1 MARPDPRFFATGEAM
16 SAEAACEAAGLTLVR
31 SGPLATHASALH
43 DVEEGALLF
52 AEKAKALAGAEG
64 TPALVVTSPALAEAA
79 SEAFPDAGVATHDRP
94 KAAFA
99 RLASRL
105 HQSLLEAMPPL
116 AGIAEDACIARTAE
130 VAPSAVIGAGALIHD
145 EAVIGP
151 FVLIG
156 AGVVVGPGT
165 RIGSHASVT
174 HAILGGSCVISAGVR
189 IGEAGFGYAAGD
201 GVEIGANSC
210 VDRGALG
217 DTVIGEGTKID
228 NMVQVAHNCRIGRH
242 CLIASQTGLSGS
254 CVIGDG
260 VMMGGQV
267 GMKDHLT
274 IGDGAVLAAG
284 SGFMRDVPPGQQ
296 WGGRPARP
304 MREWMREVAAL
315 GRLAKGKD
323 Q

>member
-1 MARPDPRFFATGEAM
+1 
-16 SAEAACEAAGLTLVR
+16 
-31 SGPLATHASALH
+31 
-43 DVEEGALLF
+43 
-52 AEKAKALAGAEG
+52 
-64 TPALVVTSPALAEAA
+64 
-79 SEAFPDAGVATHDRP
+79 
-94 KAAFA
+94 
-99 RLASRL
+99 
-105 HQSLLEAMPPL
+105 
-116 AGIAEDACIARTAE
+116 
-130 VAPSAVIGAGALIHD
+130 
-145 EAVIGP
+145 
-151 FVLIG
+151 VLI
-156 AGVVVGPGT
+156 
-165 RIGSHASVT
+165 
-174 HAILGGSCVISAGVR
+174 
-189 IGEAGFGYAAGD
+189 GD